1 MTKDQRRIYE
11 MLVDEFLAVEGDP
24 EKIENYGIK
33 RRKLNKLGNKSV
45 EDRRVYNLTRDIDI
59 KWVS

>member
-1 MTKDQRRIYE
+1 MKTEEREQYIRLIN
-11 MLVDEFLAVEGDP
+11 EFLAVEGDP

-33 RRKLNKLGNKSV
+33 RRKLNKLGKKSV